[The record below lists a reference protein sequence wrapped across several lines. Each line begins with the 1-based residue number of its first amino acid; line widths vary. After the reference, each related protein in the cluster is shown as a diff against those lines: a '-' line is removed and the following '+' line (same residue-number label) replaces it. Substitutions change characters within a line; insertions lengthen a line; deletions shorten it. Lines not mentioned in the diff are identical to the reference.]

1 MAVVKKVIFG
11 PKKVKRTA
19 LKLDRWINPSS
30 DFGGVS
36 DPMSRTFF
44 GRDFTITQSEL
55 DNLYEGD
62 WVARRAI
69 DIHAKD
75 ATREWVQLTHDD
87 DLDKAQKV
95 TDDMVR
101 LNVQAKFKEAI
112 ILARLYGGCAMIIGA
127 FDGQEVDQPLGTIER
142 VEWIENVDRFHA
154 YPSTWYQDPLD
165 PRFGTPETYTIQR
178 LSVVGSFTAQV
189 HETRIIRFNGN
200 YLPPRLRI
208 RNFGWS
214 APVFQSIRE
223 ALRQFGVAT
232 QSGAS
237 VLQDFVTLKIQIE
250 NLTELLRD
258 ETGEEELVNRL
269 SIMAQE
275 RSNHNLAVYGKDESI
290 DKMGTPITGLTDLID
305 MYLDIMS
312 AAAEVPKSR
321 FFHNET
327 GRLGGNGGEA
337 DKITHYDNIA
347 AFQKNDLSDPLQRL
361 IDIVAEPLGFEEG
374 EIKHEW
380 NSLWQLSDEQ
390 KAKQY
395 LSVAQADNTYIQAGV
410 LEPEE
415 VAINRFGG
423 DGLNLNDMT
432 IETGRRQKML
442 DEIEKQ
448 PIDLDEDEPELDENG
463 IPVAPG
469 DDNGDLEEEENNT

>member
-154 YPSTWYQDPLD
+154 YRSEEHTSEL
-165 PRFGTPETYTIQR
+165 
-178 LSVVGSFTAQV
+178 
-189 HETRIIRFNGN
+189 
-200 YLPPRLRI
+200 
-208 RNFGWS
+208 
-214 APVFQSIRE
+214 QS
-223 ALRQFGVAT
+223 
-232 QSGAS
+232 
-237 VLQDFVTLKIQIE
+237 
-250 NLTELLRD
+250 
-258 ETGEEELVNRL
+258 
-269 SIMAQE
+269 
-275 RSNHNLAVYGKDESI
+275 H
-290 DKMGTPITGLTDLID
+290 
-305 MYLDIMS
+305 
-312 AAAEVPKSR
+312 
-321 FFHNET
+321 
-327 GRLGGNGGEA
+327 
-337 DKITHYDNIA
+337 
-347 AFQKNDLSDPLQRL
+347 
-361 IDIVAEPLGFEEG
+361 
-374 EIKHEW
+374 
-380 NSLWQLSDEQ
+380 
-390 KAKQY
+390 
-395 LSVAQADNTYIQAGV
+395 
-410 LEPEE
+410 
-415 VAINRFGG
+415 
-423 DGLNLNDMT
+423 
-432 IETGRRQKML
+432 
-442 DEIEKQ
+442 
-448 PIDLDEDEPELDENG
+448 
-463 IPVAPG
+463 
-469 DDNGDLEEEENNT
+469 